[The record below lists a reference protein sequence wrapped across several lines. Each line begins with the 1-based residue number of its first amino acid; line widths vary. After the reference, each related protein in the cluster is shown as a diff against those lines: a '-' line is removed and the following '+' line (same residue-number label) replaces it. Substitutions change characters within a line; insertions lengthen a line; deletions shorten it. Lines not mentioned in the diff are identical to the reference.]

1 MSYLEIRGGA
11 PLSGRLRVQGAKNSV
26 LPILAAA
33 LLAPGQ
39 SILHNCPDLSDVRA
53 TVKILRLLGCTVTR
67 EGNTLLVDASQP
79 TGSVIPDRL
88 MREMRSSVIFLG
100 AMLARL
106 GRAELSYPGGCELGP
121 RPIDLHLNALR
132 GLGAEILEEQGRLRC
147 TAGRGLLG
155 RELCL
160 SIPSV
165 GATENAM
172 LAACG
177 ARGTTT
183 IVGAAREPEIVDLQ
197 AFLNA
202 MGARVSGAGS
212 PVVTVEGGAPLH
224 SAEHTVMGDR
234 IAAATYLC
242 AVGAAGGR
250 LELEGADPSS
260 LAAVTACLKEAGCTL
275 RTNRACIDL
284 ESRGRLGGVRP
295 VRTAPYPGFP
305 TDAQAVLMAA
315 LAGGTGT
322 TMFVEN
328 MFDNRYRHV
337 DELARMGANIQLA
350 GRVAV
355 VTGRPLHGAQ
365 VRSTDLR
372 GGAALVV
379 AALAAEGVSQVS
391 GLHHIR
397 RGYEDLEGR
406 LALLGADVRLS
417 PRERQET
424 VPGAGRTV
432 TGEAH
437 GVNAAQSKTETGAQA
452 VRPAL

>member
-1 MSYLEIRGGA
+1 MSYLEIRGGV

-39 SILHNCPDLSDVRA
+39 SVLHNCPDLSDVAA
-53 TVKILRLLGCTVTR
+53 TGKILRLLGCGVER
-67 EGNTLLVDASQP
+67 EEKTLLVDASQP
-79 TGSVIPDRL
+79 TGCAIPDPL

-121 RPIDLHLNALR
+121 RPIDLHLAALR
-132 GLGAEILEEQGRLRC
+132 SLGAEIVEEQGRLRC
-147 TAGRGLLG
+147 TVGRGLVG

-197 AFLNA
+197 NFLNA
-202 MGARVSGAGS
+202 MGGRVSGAGS
-212 PVVTVEGGAPLH
+212 PVVLVEGEAPLH
-224 SAEHTVMGDR
+224 PAEYTVMGDR

-250 LELEGADPSS
+250 LELEGAEASS
-260 LAAVTACLKEAGCTL
+260 LAAVTACLQEAGCEIKIL
-275 RTNRACIDL
+275 GDRIALN
-284 ESRGRLGGVRP
+284 SRGRLRGIRP

-315 LAGGTGT
+315 LAGGCGT

-328 MFDNRYRHV
+328 MFASRYRHV
-337 DELARMGANIQLA
+337 DELSRMGADIQLA

-355 VTGRPLHGAQ
+355 VTGKPLHGAG
-365 VRSTDLR
+365 VHSTDLR

-379 AALAAEGVSQVS
+379 AALAAEGVSRVD
-391 GLHHIR
+391 GLEHIL
-397 RGYEDLEGR
+397 RGYEDLEGQ
-406 LALLGADVRLS
+406 LSALGADVRLHTL
-417 PRERQET
+417 E
-424 VPGAGRTV
+424 
-432 TGEAH
+432 
-437 GVNAAQSKTETGAQA
+437 
-452 VRPAL
+452 

>member
-1 MSYLEIRGGA
+1 MSFYGLCGGRPLRGE
-11 PLSGRLRVQGAKNSV
+11 LRVQGAKNSA

-39 SILHNCPDLSDVRA
+39 SVIRNCPDLSDVTA
-53 TVKILRLLGCTVTR
+53 ALEILRLLGCRTVR
-67 EGNTLLVDASQP
+67 EGDAVLIDASQL
-79 TGSVIPDRL
+79 TGCGIPDRL

-100 AMLARL
+100 ALLARL

-121 RPIDLHLNALR
+121 RPIDLHLAALR
-132 GLGAEILEEQGRLRC
+132 GLGAEITEEQGRLTC
-147 TAGRGLLG
+147 TQGQGLAG

-177 ARGTTT
+177 ARGLTT

-197 AFLNA
+197 RFLNA

-212 PVVTVEGGAPLH
+212 PMITIQGGAPLH
-224 SAEHTVMGDR
+224 PAEHTVMGDR

-242 AVGAAGGR
+242 AVGAAGGELR
-250 LELEGADPSS
+250 LTGVDPAD
-260 LAAVTACLKEAGCTL
+260 LAAVCCCLEEAGCRLHTDGEGL
-275 RTNRACIDL
+275 SIAASGRMRGIRT
-284 ESRGRLGGVRP
+284 

-305 TDAQAVLMAA
+305 TDAQAILMAA

-322 TMFVEN
+322 TMIVEN
-328 MFDNRYRHV
+328 MFDSRYRHV
-337 DELARMGANIQLA
+337 DELARM
-350 GRVAV
+350 
-355 VTGRPLHGAQ
+355 VTGSRLHGAA

-379 AALAAEGVSQVS
+379 AALGAEGVSRVS
-391 GLHHIR
+391 GLSHIR
-397 RGYEDLEGR
+397 RGYQGLDDSLS
-406 LALLGADVRLS
+406 ALGADI
-417 PRERQET
+417 
-424 VPGAGRTV
+424 RT
-432 TGEAH
+432 
-437 GVNAAQSKTETGAQA
+437 Q
-452 VRPAL
+452 L